1 MVKLF
6 NIQLQGKVISCDYTP
21 ENSELAGHIEID
33 TNSEEITNIQYSN
46 YQYGKK
52 MYVSQARQKL
62 IEIFKSG
69 EPFPKQTVSIW
80 Y

>member
-33 TNSEEITNIQYSN
+33 TNSEEIINIQYSN
-46 YQYGKK
+46 YQ
-52 MYVSQARQKL
+52 
-62 IEIFKSG
+62 
-69 EPFPKQTVSIW
+69 
-80 Y
+80 